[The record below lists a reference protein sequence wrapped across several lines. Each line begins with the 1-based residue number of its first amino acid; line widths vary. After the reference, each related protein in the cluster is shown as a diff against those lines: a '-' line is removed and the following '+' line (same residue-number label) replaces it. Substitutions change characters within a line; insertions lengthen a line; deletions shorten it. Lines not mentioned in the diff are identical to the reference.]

1 MNLGELD
8 LRKLF
13 RQVENINFT
22 EIVIVAVSAWVLIL
36 VSQRAITW
44 VARRLPSR
52 FRLWLL
58 PMVPV
63 TRVVTVVVAV
73 IWILT
78 SILKPDPKGLLTLS
92 AAAALG
98 LGFAFKDYVSSLI
111 AGLVLIYERPCSPG
125 DWVEIDGVY
134 GEITFLGWRSMTLV
148 TPDDTTVTVPNLKL
162 WTSMILNSNAGA
174 TTQQCVADIYVH
186 PRHDGRTA
194 LAKLEDVAMTSPFLR
209 FDQPVVV
216 VAKEE
221 LWATHYRIRAYP
233 TDMRDQFHFVTD
245 LVARSKRA
253 LEEAGIELA
262 VPEAVRVARSRTKPS
277 RASKKDGVP

>member
-8 LRKLF
+8 LRELF
-13 RQVENINFT
+13 RQVENIDFVK
-22 EIVIVAVSAWVLIL
+22 IAVVAVSAWLLIL
-36 VSQRAITW
+36 ITQRAVPW
-44 VARRLPSR
+44 VAARLPSKS
-52 FRLWLL
+52 RLWLL
-58 PMVPV
+58 PMVPL
-63 TRVVTVVVAV
+63 TRVITVLVA
-73 IWILT
+73 IGWILA
-78 SILKPDPKGLLTLS
+78 SILKPETKGLLTLS

-148 TPDDTTVTVPNLKL
+148 TPGDTTVTVPNLKL

-174 TTQQCVADIYVH
+174 TTQQCVADIFVH

-194 LAKLEDVAMTSPFLR
+194 LARLEDVALTSPFLR
-209 FDQPVVV
+209 LDQPVAV
-216 VAKEE
+216 VAQEE

-233 TDMRDQFHFVTD
+233 VDMRDQFHFVTD
-245 LVARSKRA
+245 LVSRSKRA
-253 LEEAGIELA
+253 LAEAGIELA
-262 VPEAVRVARSRTKPS
+262 APGAADVRNTVAAKRSPRK
-277 RASKKDGVP
+277 